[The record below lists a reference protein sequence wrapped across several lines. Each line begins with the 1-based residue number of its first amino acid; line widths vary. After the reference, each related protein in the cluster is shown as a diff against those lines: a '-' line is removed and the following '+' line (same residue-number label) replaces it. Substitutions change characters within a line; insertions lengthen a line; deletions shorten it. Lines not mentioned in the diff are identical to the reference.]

1 MNKYG
6 LYLNDSSVVCVIP
19 GVALTRNPFFVMT
32 LRWLHSFLTALIDTV
47 QAFDKIEPSYLCL
60 IYAFI
65 WFVPLG
71 STVRIW
77 HNISLKIC

>member
-1 MNKYG
+1 
-6 LYLNDSSVVCVIP
+6 
-19 GVALTRNPFFVMT
+19 MT
-32 LRWLHSFLTALIDTV
+32 PRWLHSFLTALIDTV

>member
-1 MNKYG
+1 MCNSWGCTNKKS
-6 LYLNDSSVVCVIP
+6 LLCHDT
-19 GVALTRNPFFVMT
+19 ALTT
-32 LRWLHSFLTALIDTV
+32 QFLTALIDTV